1 MTPSLSFRY
10 TPDFSNEIYNYYE
23 NVQINSQGDFEQ
35 YSIMSNGLYGSPTDR
50 KAGNI
55 NFSLGNILDMK
66 IKNDSDSTKNSKKI
80 KLIES
85 LSINSSYNIFADSM
99 NFSNI
104 RLNARTRLMNIL
116 DITFSSDYDPY
127 IVNNEKTGR
136 LNQLEINNNN
146 RIARLKSFNIN
157 RSKN

>member
-1 MTPSLSFRY
+1 
-10 TPDFSNEIYNYYE
+10 
-23 NVQINSQGDFEQ
+23 
-35 YSIMSNGLYGSPTDR
+35 
-50 KAGNI
+50 
-55 NFSLGNILDMK
+55 
-66 IKNDSDSTKNSKKI
+66 
-80 KLIES
+80 
-85 LSINSSYNIFADSM
+85 M

-146 RIARLKSFNIN
+146 RIARLKSFNTQ
-157 RSKN
+157 